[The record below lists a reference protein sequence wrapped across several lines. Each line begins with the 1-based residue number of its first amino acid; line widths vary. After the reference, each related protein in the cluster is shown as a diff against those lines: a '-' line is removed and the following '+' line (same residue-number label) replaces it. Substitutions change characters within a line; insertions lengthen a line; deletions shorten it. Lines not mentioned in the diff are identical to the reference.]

1 MKPFTTR
8 LIYGLGSLLAGIS
21 VQTVLAEAQPNP
33 YQAIIER
40 NPFGLKPPPPPPDP
54 TPVVPVIPP
63 GKVVLTGITTMFGNP
78 RALFEV
84 TETEPG
90 KPATVRKP
98 ILHEGDRDGA
108 LEVVSIDVEKSQVK
122 IRNSGIETNITFDI
136 PKLTVAA
143 SALPAIGGFPPSPLT
158 TGIPGTPGGFSPAN
172 AVNPGRGNPLTY
184 GNSGSVPA
192 PNARAGV
199 PGAYGAPGTGS
210 GLRSIPTRGSPPPV
224 PPLPGVGR

>member
-1 MKPFTTR
+1 MLKPVKPLTNWSVH
-8 LIYGLGSLLAGIS
+8 LLGVALAGGA
-21 VQTVLAEAQPNP
+21 VQTALAEAQPNP

-108 LEVVSIDVEKSQVK
+108 REVVSIDVEKSQVK

-136 PKLTVAA
+136 
-143 SALPAIGGFPPSPLT
+143 
-158 TGIPGTPGGFSPAN
+158 
-172 AVNPGRGNPLTY
+172 
-184 GNSGSVPA
+184 
-192 PNARAGV
+192 
-199 PGAYGAPGTGS
+199 
-210 GLRSIPTRGSPPPV
+210 
-224 PPLPGVGR
+224 